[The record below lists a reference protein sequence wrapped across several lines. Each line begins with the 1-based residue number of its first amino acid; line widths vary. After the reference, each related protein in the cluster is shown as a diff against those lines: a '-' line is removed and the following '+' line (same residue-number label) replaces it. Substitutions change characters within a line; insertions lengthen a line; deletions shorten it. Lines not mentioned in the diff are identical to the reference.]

1 MYQNL
6 DLKRPNSD
14 LVEPIENYNSNDADD
29 DNVFCYSQDCRD
41 WVYGSVH
48 YDESNEEF
56 YCTSKDGRMRGIT
69 HFMRSPLLILI

>member
-6 DLKRPNSD
+6 DLKRPASF
-14 LVEPIENYNSNDADD
+14 LAEPIENYNAIDDD

-56 YCTSKDGRMRGIT
+56 YCTSKNLRMRGVT
-69 HFMRSPLLILI
+69 HFMRSPLLMLI